1 MKAAEIALRMETD
14 AVKFYSEAAGK
25 TSHVA
30 GKRMFLSIM
39 EDEKRHIEMI
49 SALMKGLEITTETA
63 DPIENVKTVFEEL
76 KDEMQERIKATTDDT
91 AALEMAMRMEKEGFE
106 FYKKTSAEAEDPRVK
121 ALFER
126 LSGEEEKHY
135 MMFANTLSFLNESG
149 HWFMWKEHTIVEGG

>member
-135 MMFANTLSFLNESG
+135 RMFANTLSFLNESG